1 MLEGFLILGVVVL
14 ISVIGNRLYE
24 KTGVPESLFMIIL
37 GMVAGPLTMLVP
49 PSSLSGIVNYIFTLS
64 LIVIVL
70 ESGISTEI
78 SEALDSMKHASLFT
92 FIILLTSISICSTI
106 LYFVFNWN
114 LISSMVMGII
124 CSGTSTLPVVYMTQR
139 LELVD
144 KVENLLVFESIFN
157 DITLLTSLTL
167 AMKAFS
173 MNNYILDTIVSLVKH
188 VTEPIIYGSFSAILW
203 IFLLLGYLKRTHVK
217 YISTLAVVSILYAVT
232 EVEKGS
238 GILAILVF
246 SILLGNLHQI
256 ANATGIFSQKIM
268 THLNQLEVEL
278 EKIRGIQT
286 EMSFLAKNI
295 FFFIMGILFDIR
307 KVDANLLKITA
318 TLIVIIFISRYLTAR
333 FLSRF
338 ESSYMK
344 NILVIALMLPRGL
357 TASIASYLPTGSQIV
372 FPQVV
377 EITLLMV
384 IITNI
389 ATIGG
394 FTLINHNDRPDS
406 EPLIDRLSVED
417 DVIT

>member
-246 SILLGNLHQI
+246 SILLGNLPQI
-256 ANATGIFSQKIM
+256 ANATEIFSQKIM